1 MAQIRYNWG
10 ICTNRDM
17 DGNGTPCP
25 KCASKER
32 IRIIAGHDFVCPECG
47 ERLSKVQAPKTP
59 MQKLK
64 PLIIAIIA
72 VVVIG
77 AIVAVVSLSGGGD
90 KKEATPATTDTTAVK
105 TDSTAPTS
113 ANPSS
118 ASDLNNS
125 SQAANAKQE
134 GTAKEAGKAKQ
145 DVNTKKEKKSDTSTT
160 TGRASG
166 SKNLG
171 YAIFKGT
178 LKGGKP
184 DDVNG
189 RLIFKSSHV
198 IDSRDPKGR
207 VAEAGDYVIGEFSE
221 GHLVQGIWYGADN
234 VVKGSIIIGK

>member
-25 KCASKER
+25 KCASKEKQR
-32 IRIIAGHDFVCPECG
+32 VINGHDFVCSECG
-47 ERLSKVQAPKTP
+47 ERLSKVQPPKTA

-64 PLIIAIIA
+64 PVIIA
-72 VVVIG
+72 VIVVLVIA
-77 AIVAVVSLSGGGD
+77 AIVAAITFSGGSKG
-90 KKEATPATTDTTAVK
+90 KTQPAVTDTTAVK
-105 TDSTAPTS
+105 TDTAAISTEAESKQPTADQTAAKDKKTS
-113 ANPSS
+113 AQNTE
-118 ASDLNNS
+118 
-125 SQAANAKQE
+125 QTEK
-134 GTAKEAGKAKQ
+134 
-145 DVNTKKEKKSDTSTT
+145 VNVKVEKTTTSTT
-160 TGRASG
+160 TTNRSQSG

-178 LKGGKP
+178 LKGGVP

-189 RLIFKSSHV
+189 RLIFKTSHV

-207 VAEAGDYVIGEFSE
+207 VADAGDYVIGEFSE
-221 GHLVQGIWYGADN
+221 GHLVQGIWYGSDN